1 MLLKLLLSEQLLT
14 VFLYITSVLVVG
26 QHTQLYLKLRGLNYY
41 NRQDNMTEMSH
52 YISFQHTL
60 VYDRKALA
68 ALLTYYAGLLPA
80 DRKINTAG
88 SLPGQTLSRIHH
100 NSRQQPEVV
109 STVPDLVHLP
119 RGDGGPLLIL
129 PKSVQLCGEEAK
141 TKRGEG
147 GGGEKKRSWSKC
159 LARRKTWLQVF
170 STEQRVA
177 SRLPSRWRSVW
188 LSTAFRAEAPVSR
201 RGAGF
206 FYISYTSF
214 RLFRLLSD
222 LFGKN
227 SVRCFQ
233 LFTFFPLC
241 LQVILRVFF

>member
-1 MLLKLLLSEQLLT
+1 MCWIYASLIAFKCKTAVIRAASDRVSLLFLSN
-14 VFLYITSVLVVG
+14 ITSVLVVG
-26 QHTQLYLKLRGLNYY
+26 QQQVYLKLRGLNYY

-60 VYDRKALA
+60 VSDRKALA
-68 ALLTYYAGLLPA
+68 ALLTYHAGLLPA

-100 NSRQQPEVV
+100 NSCQQPEVV

-119 RGDGGPLLIL
+119 GGDGGPLLIL
-129 PKSVQLCGEEAK
+129 PKSMQLCEEEAK

-147 GGGEKKRSWSKC
+147 GGEKKKRSWSKC

-170 STEQRVA
+170 STEQRAA

-188 LSTAFRAEAPVSR
+188 LSTAFVQ
-201 RGAGF
+201 
-206 FYISYTSF
+206 
-214 RLFRLLSD
+214 
-222 LFGKN
+222 K
-227 SVRCFQ
+227 
-233 LFTFFPLC
+233 
-241 LQVILRVFF
+241 LR